1 VASGNGQDIA
11 ELRRRLNITQEQFA
25 RELGVTVGTVNRW
38 ENGHFNPS
46 PLATKA
52 IKKLTA
58 RVQRRQRR
66 DEGDRALE

>member
-1 VASGNGQDIA
+1 MSSGNDQEIA
-11 ELRRRLNITQEQFA
+11 ELRRRLNMTQEQFA
-25 RELGVTVGTVNRW
+25 REVGVTVGTVNRW

-46 PLATKA
+46 PLAAKA

-66 DEGDRALE
+66 DEGDGASD